1 MLHMDVE
8 VSQIIASQTQAVVL
22 KLLENVV
29 ERNLK
34 QNKNKVCKNVAV

>member
-1 MLHMDVE
+1 MLHVDVE
-8 VSQIIASQTQAVVL
+8 VSRIIASQTQAVVL